1 MASGVRRDWS
11 GTEVAPIRMEVA
23 VHDESLVV
31 SIEEAAKTLGIS
43 RSLAY
48 ELVHRGVVPSIRLG
62 RRLVISRRKLSE
74 LVEGD
79 R

>member
-1 MASGVRRDWS
+1 MG
-11 GTEVAPIRMEVA
+11 MEVA
-23 VHDESLVV
+23 VHDEPLVL

-43 RSLAY
+43 RGLAY
-48 ELVHRGVVPSIRLG
+48 ELVRRGVVPSIRLG
-62 RRLVISRRKLSE
+62 QRLIISRRKLSE